1 MLKLTR
7 THSILATAV
16 ALASLLPAAAHAQKP
31 ALTQNIDEKGR
42 TPYYDTVIGSC
53 TYGSCVLTFATVP
66 AGYRLVVT
74 HASIRFLQYSS
85 AGGSWA
91 FFANGG
97 YGPSGYYY
105 EVYLPA
111 PATNGGNVYTYSS
124 PITAYAEAGQQ
135 PSLSVFDSQADP
147 VGTID
152 GYLVAL
158 NQ

>member
-1 MLKLTR
+1 MNR
-7 THSILATAV
+7 SRIV
-16 ALASLLPAAAHAQKP
+16 ALLALSLVSSALSSASAQKP

-42 TPYYDTVIGSC
+42 TPFYDTVIGSC
-53 TYGSCVLTFATVP
+53 AYGSCVLAFATVP

-85 AGGSWA
+85 AGTSWA
-91 FFANGG
+91 FFASGG

-111 PATNGGNVYTYSS
+111 PGTNGGGVYIYSS

-135 PSLSVFDSQADP
+135 PSISLFNSQADP

>member
-1 MLKLTR
+1 MNR
-7 THSILATAV
+7 SRIV
-16 ALASLLPAAAHAQKP
+16 ALLALSLVSSALSSASAQKP

-42 TPYYDTVIGSC
+42 TPFYDTVIGSC
-53 TYGSCVLTFATVP
+53 SYGSCVLTFATVP

-74 HASIRFLQYSS
+74 HASLWFQQDSS
-85 AGGSWA
+85 AGTTYA
-91 FFANGG
+91 FFTSGG

-105 EVYLPA
+105 EVFFPTPISA
-111 PATNGGNVYTYSS
+111 GGKVYISSS

-135 PSLSVFDSQADP
+135 PSFTVLNSQAAP

>member
-1 MLKLTR
+1 MNR
-7 THSILATAV
+7 SRIV
-16 ALASLLPAAAHAQKP
+16 ALLALTMVSSALAQKP
-31 ALTQNIDEKGR
+31 ALIQNIDEKGR
-42 TPYYDTVIGSC
+42 TPFYDTVIGSC
-53 TYGSCVLTFATVP
+53 SYGSCILTFATVP

-74 HASIRFLQYSS
+74 HASIRFLLDSS
-85 AGGSWA
+85 AGTSWA

-111 PATNGGNVYTYSS
+111 PGTNGGTVYTYSS

-135 PSLSVFDSQADP
+135 PSISLFNSQADP

>member
-1 MLKLTR
+1 MNRLR
-7 THSILATAV
+7 IV
-16 ALASLLPAAAHAQKP
+16 ALLALTAACEAMVPAHAQKP

-42 TPYYDTVIGSC
+42 TPFYDTVIGSC

-74 HASIRFLQYSS
+74 HASIQFKQLSTS
-85 AGGSWA
+85 GSMEA
-91 FFANGG
+91 YFVNGG
-97 YGPSGYYY
+97 YGPSGYFY
-105 EVYLPA
+105 EVYLPGPSA
-111 PATNGGNVYTYSS
+111 NGQSVYTFSS

-135 PSLSVFDSQADP
+135 PSLWLFDSQADP